1 MTGTATREAGQAPAE
16 EAGFLRLD
24 QHVCFAL
31 YTASGLMTRIYRPL
45 LEPLGLTYPQ
55 YLAMLALWERSPS
68 TVSEVS
74 ERLGLEPATLTPLLK
89 RLEQAGL
96 VTRRRDETDE
106 RRVLIEPTDEGRALR
121 EKAKAV
127 PRDLSCAIG
136 TDQAELAE
144 LRRLLGDFIDR
155 LKGATSR
162 E

>member
-1 MTGTATREAGQAPAE
+1 MTGTRTDEAGQALAN
-16 EAGFLRLD
+16 EASFLRLD

-55 YLAMLALWERSPS
+55 YLAMLALWEYAPS

-74 ERLGLEPATLTPLLK
+74 DRLGLEPATLTPLLK

-96 VTRRRDETDE
+96 VTRRRDKDDE
-106 RRVLIEPTDEGRALR
+106 RRVLIEPTVAGHALR
-121 EKAKAV
+121 ERARTV

-136 TDQAELAE
+136 AEQEDLAE
-144 LRRLLGDFIDR
+144 LRRLLGDFIEK
-155 LKGATSR
+155 LKGAAAR
-162 E
+162 D